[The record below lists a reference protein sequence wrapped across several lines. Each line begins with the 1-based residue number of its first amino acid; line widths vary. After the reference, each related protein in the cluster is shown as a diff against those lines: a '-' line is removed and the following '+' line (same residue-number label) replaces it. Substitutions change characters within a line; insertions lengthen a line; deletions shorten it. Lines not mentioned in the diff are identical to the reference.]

1 MELITTTDKD
11 HRAVKFFRA
20 NLGDDFW
27 EKYQGPFEVWL
38 NGRKPYPGNFARFMD
53 LRIPEEVLNPPA
65 AHGPNP
71 ARAWLDRQ
79 RSGPRQG

>member
-1 MELITTTDKD
+1 MGMIIDTDKD
-11 HRAVKFFRA
+11 RRAVRFFEA
-20 NLGDDFW
+20 NFGADFW
-27 EKYQGPFEVWL
+27 ERYQEQFKVWL

-53 LRIPEEVLNPPA
+53 VRIPEEVLNPPT

-79 RSGPRQG
+79 RPGPRP